1 MAPSIGTIE
10 EIRRRVISELVDL
23 DLPLSRRRLS
33 RRQRFSRAL
42 RRHGSRIPGVR

>member
-1 MAPSIGTIE
+1 MAPTVGTIE

-23 DLPLSRRRLS
+23 DLPLARRRLS
-33 RRQRFSRAL
+33 RRQRLSRAL